1 MQNSGAMIDSLIVPL
16 RRTSADDGATCSC
29 AVCDVGCE
37 HAIRVLPDIDQGK
50 GKKGKVTPGPG
61 QGKQATDAR
70 SSEELLAPARP
81 PGRGPGIQL
90 EEGLLRP
97 FYFVGY

>member
-1 MQNSGAMIDSLIVPL
+1 MQNSVAIIDSLIVPL

-50 GKKGKVTPGPG
+50 GKKGKVGNARARPRQTGDG
-61 QGKQATDAR
+61 CEVQRGAVGAR
-70 SSEELLAPARP
+70 SPARA
-81 PGRGPGIQL
+81 RAWN
-90 EEGLLRP
+90 
-97 FYFVGY
+97 